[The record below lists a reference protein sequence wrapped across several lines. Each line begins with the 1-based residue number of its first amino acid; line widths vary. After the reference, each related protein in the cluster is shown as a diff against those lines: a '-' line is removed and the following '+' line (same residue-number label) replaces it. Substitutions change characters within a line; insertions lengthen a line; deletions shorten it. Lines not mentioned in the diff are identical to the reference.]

1 MFFGCASVDGQCAN
15 NSGSGAPVGNCCG
28 DVHAKDSDFPI
39 LSVLV
44 GHILVSMIEFEH
56 VTKSYPDQTVAVADF
71 SLAIDSHRTI
81 ALVGSSGSGKTTLL
95 RMVNRMVE
103 PTAGRVLIDGTDVGS
118 VDPVKLR
125 RSIGYV
131 LQQGGLMPHHTVV
144 DNVAAVLRLNGMAKS
159 PARERALEMMD
170 RVGLDRAMAKRYPGQ
185 LSGGQQQRV
194 GVARA
199 LAPEPNILLM
209 DEPFGAVDPIVRR
222 ELQDE
227 LLRLQAELGKT
238 IVFVTHDIDEA
249 FRLGDEVVIL
259 KPGGVIAQQGTPT
272 EIMAHPADDF
282 VRGFI
287 GSDRGERQLRIEKL
301 NGRSV
306 AVDANGRP
314 VGVISQ

>member
-1 MFFGCASVDGQCAN
+1 MFVA
-15 NSGSGAPVGNCCG
+15 
-28 DVHAKDSDFPI
+28 
-39 LSVLV
+39 
-44 GHILVSMIEFEH
+44 HILVPMIEFEH

-194 GVARA
+194 GVAR
-199 LAPEPNILLM
+199 P
-209 DEPFGAVDPIVRR
+209 
-222 ELQDE
+222 
-227 LLRLQAELGKT
+227 LR
-238 IVFVTHDIDEA
+238 
-249 FRLGDEVVIL
+249 
-259 KPGGVIAQQGTPT
+259 
-272 EIMAHPADDF
+272 
-282 VRGFI
+282 
-287 GSDRGERQLRIEKL
+287 
-301 NGRSV
+301 
-306 AVDANGRP
+306 
-314 VGVISQ
+314 